1 MRRLR
6 RFDARLIVTV
16 FAVVALVLLALLIPT
31 FAGADLIVRE
41 VAVTWDQPAPE
52 GFTGIMEF
60 WAGSVNYG
68 AVPWLVTGV
77 VCPVGWCF
85 WIGSDLS
92 GLDDFTIAGA
102 GLESS
107 IQPDG
112 HVLGTLHVNGLP
124 PPEPPVEPVG
134 VPEPGPWLLMLA
146 APVMLAARWVL
157 A

>member
-1 MRRLR
+1 MRHWR
-6 RFDARLIVTV
+6 RFEVRLVVTV
-16 FAVVALVLLALLIPT
+16 FAMVTLLLLAMLINY
-31 FAGADLIVRE
+31 ASADLIVRE
-41 VAVTWDQPAPE
+41 VVVTWDQPAPE

-68 AVPWLVTGV
+68 TVPWLVTGV

-85 WIGSDLS
+85 WIGTDLS
-92 GLDDFTIAGA
+92 GLDDFTITGA

-124 PPEPPVEPVG
+124 PPEPPVGPVS
-134 VPEPGPWLLMLA
+134 VPEPATWLLMLA